1 MAARKITSTSCDRD
15 DPDGYVVW
23 PCRVLPR
30 TAVPTP
36 GADRQTDRQGRH
48 FCRGGTSAG
57 EALTAAYPQPP
68 QVCSRIPLYGAVC
81 GLSSVVWERCNNVNK
96 EGYLMPT
103 PRTHSAYRHTLAPPM
118 YRSKLAFF
126 ARRFV
131 NIYICVG
138 DVLDEHTEGHHL
150 PTRTHGL
157 NCCRVTEPSAA
168 HPSSWPYRLGS
179 SRPTLTPYTPN
190 WYSPAQ
196 LNLPSANGTEVL
208 LLLHLLLLQTY
219 TSASASASASASS
232 SSSCLC
238 DIFGRL

>member
-1 MAARKITSTSCDRD
+1 
-15 DPDGYVVW
+15 
-23 PCRVLPR
+23 
-30 TAVPTP
+30 
-36 GADRQTDRQGRH
+36 
-48 FCRGGTSAG
+48 
-57 EALTAAYPQPP
+57 
-68 QVCSRIPLYGAVC
+68 
-81 GLSSVVWERCNNVNK
+81 
-96 EGYLMPT
+96 MPT

-138 DVLDEHTEGHHL
+138 DVLGEHTEGHHL

-196 LNLPSANGTEVL
+196 LNLPSANGQRFL
-208 LLLHLLLLQTY
+208 FFCICFCFCFFLFLFLFLFFFFFFSSSSLLLHSNKL
-219 TSASASASASASS
+219 
-232 SSSCLC
+232 
-238 DIFGRL
+238 

>member
-1 MAARKITSTSCDRD
+1 MARRQQLRQRRVTTETTQTVTSCGRAACCRGRRGA
-15 DPDGYVVW
+15 DPR
-23 PCRVLPR
+23 CRQ
-30 TAVPTP
+30 T
-36 GADRQTDRQGRH
+36 DRQTDREALLP
-48 FCRGGTSAG
+48 GGTSAG

-68 QVCSRIPLYGAVC
+68 QVCSRIPLYGADC

-138 DVLDEHTEGHHL
+138 DVLGEHTEGHHL

-179 SRPTLTPYTPN
+179 SRPTFPPHTPKIGI
-190 WYSPAQ
+190 A
-196 LNLPSANGTEVL
+196 LPS
-208 LLLHLLLLQTY
+208 
-219 TSASASASASASS
+219 
-232 SSSCLC
+232 
-238 DIFGRL
+238 